1 MLYKKTTLPNG
12 LRIITV
18 PMKNT
23 QTVTVVVMVGVGS
36 RHEMEKEAGISHF
49 LEHMFFKGTE
59 KRPSFHDISVEL
71 DAVGGEFNAFTG
83 KDKTSYYAKVDAKHG
98 HIALDV
104 ISDIFLNSKFDAKEI
119 EKEKGTIIQEINMYE
134 DTPRAQIGDVFE
146 NLLYGKSS
154 LGRETIGNKKT
165 VQSFKRENFLRY
177 KNSHYIAAD
186 TIICVAG
193 NFNEKKIISEIKEI
207 FSRLAKGR
215 KPICEKIKD
224 GQIKPGILVKF
235 KKTDQTHFIL
245 GSRTYHQ
252 EHKDRFALGLLSTI
266 LGGNTS
272 SRLFVEIREKR
283 GLAYGVH
290 TGVESY
296 KDCGY
301 LATQTGVDH
310 GKLEETVKIIIGEYK
325 KISSQKVSVQEL
337 KKAKDYIKG
346 TSIMNFE
353 SSDEVAMFHID
364 QETRKGKIMTLPEI
378 FKKIDKVAANDILR
392 VAKDIFV
399 DKKLNLAV
407 IGPHRNSKELE
418 KKLRF

>member
-1 MLYKKTTLPNG
+1 MTAYNKIKLANG
-12 LRIITV
+12 LRLITT
-18 PMKNT
+18 PISGTK
-23 QTVTVVVMVGVGS
+23 TVTVIVMVGTGS
-36 RHEMEKEAGISHF
+36 RYEMKNISGISHF
-49 LEHMFFKGTE
+49 LEHMLFKGTK
-59 KRPSFHDISVEL
+59 KRPNALAISEEL
-71 DAVGGEFNAFTG
+71 DAVGGEFNAFTT
-83 KDKTSYYAKVDAKHG
+83 KDKTGFYAKVDSRHSN
-98 HIALDV
+98 IALDV
-104 ISDIFLNSKFDAKEI
+104 ISDIFLNSKLEAKEI

-146 NLLYGKSS
+146 KLLYGKSS

-165 VQSFKRENFLRY
+165 VQSFRRENFLRY

-186 TIICVAG
+186 TVICVAG
-193 NFNEKKIISEIKEI
+193 NFSEKKIISEIKEI
-207 FSRLAKGR
+207 FSGLVKGK
-215 KPICEKIKD
+215 KPICGKTK
-224 GQIKPGILVKF
+224 GKQIKPGVLVKF

-245 GSRTYHQ
+245 GNRAYHQ
-252 EHKDRFALGLLSTI
+252 EHEDRFALGLLSTI

-290 TGVESY
+290 AGVESY

-353 SSDEVAMFHID
+353 SSDEVAMFHVD
-364 QETRKGKIMTLPEI
+364 QETRKGK
-378 FKKIDKVAANDILR
+378 
-392 VAKDIFV
+392 
-399 DKKLNLAV
+399 
-407 IGPHRNSKELE
+407 
-418 KKLRF
+418 